1 MIDCLTELIPKQKSL
16 NNNNKVLRNPNTKG
30 EEEGGGGGGGE
41 AGRENTSDYI
51 RSNKRIHYIDD

>member
-1 MIDCLTELIPKQKSL
+1 MIDCLTELIPKHKSL

-30 EEEGGGGGGGE
+30 EEEGGGE
-41 AGRENTSDYI
+41 VGRENTSDYI